1 MFILFSERYDV
12 YCDVWRLLDY
22 ISIFKIIHTRAYQLS
37 TTLLPWTV
45 DTIYG
50 TAVLPP
56 FPVPRALQVRLCFT
70 LFTFP
75 MNLSVSRRSLVVVF
89 KWCIFIIL
97 SQTIYSFHSWDIQ
110 VLPIDE
116 TTAKRSGTPQPTTTT
131 PTSTVPVSTVVPTK
145 NKNPNQTK
153 EAKSAISDPTCQ
165 LLVRNATISSDYE
178 FYRAVHE
185 SRFPA
190 CAAGTWKYL
199 PDMVVIPSEEHLI

>member
-1 MFILFSERYDV
+1 
-12 YCDVWRLLDY
+12 
-22 ISIFKIIHTRAYQLS
+22 
-37 TTLLPWTV
+37 
-45 DTIYG
+45 
-50 TAVLPP
+50 
-56 FPVPRALQVRLCFT
+56 
-70 LFTFP
+70 
-75 MNLSVSRRSLVVVF
+75 MNLSVSRQSLVVSPLCCSAAPGAPARCAGGATPRPPWRRRGLLVVVF
-89 KWCIFIIL
+89 KWYIFILL
-97 SQTIYSFHSWDIQ
+97 SQIIYSSHSWDIQ
-110 VLPIDE
+110 VLPIAE
-116 TTAKRSGTPQPTTTT
+116 TTAKRSGTPPATTTT

-185 SRFPA
+185 SQVPA